1 MKLFQPKKRISLKNS
16 KGIILITV
24 LWVTAV
30 LTIIALSFAY
40 TVKLEMKM
48 ARYQA
53 ERAAAYYLAKAG
65 LERAIAQLEADKRS
79 GSEVDFFGEGWAFN
93 PSAYEDVRLFNGSYT
108 VEVTD
113 EAGKI
118 NINTASEG
126 LLRALPVIRD
136 ADHRS
141 EICDSIADWID
152 ADDNRRLNGAESAY
166 YRSLKS
172 PHKCKNGPMDALEE
186 LLLIKGFDMSWLY
199 EASDDGLAA
208 DEKTGKKSFQ
218 DEGEEARADVRL
230 EEVITVY
237 TDGKINVNTAG
248 FEALS
253 LLLGTANREL
263 AQSIIDYRTGSD
275 RTDGTGDDTPFFS
288 IDELKPVIGEIIYKQ
303 FSKFAGVSSNVFK
316 IVSIGRPDNS
326 KVTKKI
332 EAVIDRSG
340 YPSRIIYYR
349 ED

>member
-1 MKLFQPKKRISLKNS
+1 MKNA

-24 LWVTAV
+24 LWVLAV
-30 LTIIALSFAY
+30 LTVIALSFAY

-48 ARYQA
+48 AGYQT
-53 ERAAAYYLAKAG
+53 ERVAACYLAKAG

-79 GSEVDFFGEGWAFN
+79 GPEVDFLGEKWAFN
-93 PSAYEDVRLFNGSYT
+93 PPAYEDVRLFNGSYA
-108 VEVTD
+108 VEVAD
-113 EAGKI
+113 ETGKI

-136 ADHRS
+136 AEHRA

-172 PHKCKNGPMDALEE
+172 PYKCKNGPLDALEE
-186 LLLIKGFDMSWLY
+186 LLLIKGFDKSWLY
-199 EASDDGLAA
+199 EANDDGFSA
-208 DEKTGKKSFQ
+208 DKRTGEKFFQ
-218 DEGEEARADVRL
+218 NEGEEAQADVGL
-230 EEVITVY
+230 EGVITVY
-237 TDGKINVNTAG
+237 TDGKVNVNTAG

-253 LLLGTANREL
+253 LLLGMANKEL
-263 AQSIIDYRTGSD
+263 AQSIIDYRAGPD

-288 IDELKPVIGEIIYKQ
+288 VDELKPVIGELIYKQ
-303 FSKFAGVSSNVFK
+303 FSKFARVNSDIFK

-332 EAVIDRSG
+332 EAVIDRSS
-340 YPSRIIYYR
+340 YPLRIIYYR